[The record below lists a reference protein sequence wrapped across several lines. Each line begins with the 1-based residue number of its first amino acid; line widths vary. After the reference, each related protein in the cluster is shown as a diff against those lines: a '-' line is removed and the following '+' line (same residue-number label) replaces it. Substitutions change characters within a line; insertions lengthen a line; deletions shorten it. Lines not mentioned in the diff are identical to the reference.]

1 MSEIVVVGANHN
13 TSPLDVREK
22 LAFDNSKLNKYL
34 LELKALDGL
43 DEVMIISTCNRV
55 EVLYVSKADIVG
67 RVLEYLS
74 HHSGIELEKLKGY
87 LYIKKDTEA
96 VRHVFRVASS
106 LDSMVV
112 GEPQILG
119 QIKEAYKWSVEFYT
133 SGATINRIMRRAF
146 HAAKIV
152 KAKTDISKG
161 AISIAYAGFL
171 KVRELMDVEGK
182 NVLSIGNSE
191 MNRLSCEHFFEHGAV
206 IKAIANRTV
215 ENVLDL
221 AEKYN
226 AQVFGLDRL
235 KDAFR
240 GIDIVVTST
249 ASNEPIIKPEFIP
262 KDRKIVIVDLAVPQ
276 DTDRSVERLDNVK
289 LIRIDDLRSI
299 VDQSLEYRKKQAE
312 LAERII
318 DEEIEAYKEYV
329 KSLDY
334 DEVIKEIR
342 LRAERIRKLEI
353 YKFKKIYKNRVD
365 DGLLEGIDKLTKSLL
380 SKILHE
386 PTMNIKGFLN
396 HPEGDLYIELLK
408 RLFNISTSKKDV
420 RCFFSE
426 NN

>member
-1 MSEIVVVGANHN
+1 MSEIVLIGANHN
-13 TSPLDVREK
+13 TSPLKIREK
-22 LAFDNSKLNKYL
+22 LAFDNSKLDRYL
-34 LELKALDGL
+34 LELKSFDGL
-43 DEVMIISTCNRV
+43 DEVMILSTCNRV
-55 EVLYVSKADIVG
+55 EVLYVSKTDIIS

-74 HHSGIELEKLKGY
+74 RHSGIELKELKGY
-87 LYIKKDTEA
+87 LYIKKDIDA

-119 QIKEAYKWSVEFYT
+119 QIKEAYKWSVKFYT

-146 HAAKIV
+146 HAAKVV
-152 KAKTDISKG
+152 KTKTDISRG
-161 AISIAYAGFL
+161 AISVAYAGFL
-171 KVRELMDVEGK
+171 KVKELMDVKRK

-191 MNRLSCEHFFEHGAV
+191 MNRLSCEHFAEHGAI

-215 ENVLDL
+215 GNVVDL
-221 AEKYN
+221 AEKYD
-226 AQVFGLDRL
+226 ARVFGLGEL
-235 KDAFR
+235 KSAFD

-249 ASNEPIIKPEFIP
+249 ASNKPIIKPEFIP
-262 KDRKIVIVDLAVPQ
+262 RDRKIVIVDLAVPQ
-276 DTDRSVERLDNVK
+276 DTDHSVENLDNVRV
-289 LIRIDDLRSI
+289 IHIDDLKNI

-353 YKFKKIYKNRVD
+353 YKFKKIYKNRVND
-365 DGLLEGIDKLTKSLL
+365 ELIEGIDKLTKSLL

-386 PTMNIKGFLN
+386 PTMNIKSFLN
-396 HPEGDLYIELLK
+396 HPEGDLYVELLK
-408 RLFNISTSKKDV
+408 RLFDISKSKKDV

-426 NN
+426 SN

>member
-13 TSPLDVREK
+13 TSPLEIRER
-22 LAFDNSKLNKYL
+22 LAFDNSKLDRYL
-34 LELKALDGL
+34 LELKSLDGL
-43 DEVMIISTCNRV
+43 EEVMILSTCNRV
-55 EVLYVSKADIVG
+55 EVLYVSKTDIVDK
-67 RVLEYLS
+67 VLEYLS
-74 HHSGIELEKLKGY
+74 CHSGIEQNELKRY
-87 LYIKKDTEA
+87 LYIKRDIDA

-146 HAAKIV
+146 HAAKVV
-152 KAKTDISKG
+152 KTKTDISKG
-161 AISIAYAGFL
+161 AISVAYAGFL
-171 KVRELMDVEGK
+171 KVKELMDVKGK

-191 MNRLSCEHFFEHGAV
+191 MNRLSCEHFSDHGAI
-206 IKAIANRTV
+206 IKAVANRTV

-226 AQVFGLDRL
+226 AQAFGLDRL

-240 GIDIVVTST
+240 DIDIVVTST

-262 KDRKIVIVDLAVPQ
+262 LDRRIVIVDLAVPQ
-276 DTDRSVERLDNVK
+276 DTDRNVEKLDNVRV
-289 LIRIDDLRSI
+289 IHIDDLKNI

-318 DEEIEAYKEYV
+318 DDEIEAYKEYV

-342 LRAERIRKLEI
+342 LRAERVRKLEI

-365 DGLLEGIDKLTKSLL
+365 DELLEGIDKLTKSLL

-396 HPEGDLYIELLK
+396 HPEGDLYVELLR
-408 RLFNISTSKKDV
+408 RLFDISKSKKDV

>member
-13 TSPLDVREK
+13 TSPLDIREK
-22 LAFDNSKLNKYL
+22 LAFDNSKLDRYL
-34 LELKALDGL
+34 LELKSLDGL
-43 DEVMIISTCNRV
+43 DEVMILSTCNRV
-55 EVLYVSKADIVG
+55 EVLYVSKTDIVD

-74 HHSGIELEKLKGY
+74 CHSGIEQDELKRY
-87 LYIKKDTEA
+87 LYIKRDIDA

-146 HAAKIV
+146 HAAKVV
-152 KAKTDISKG
+152 KTKTDISKG
-161 AISIAYAGFL
+161 AISVAYAGFL
-171 KVRELMDVEGK
+171 KVKELMDVKGK

-191 MNRLSCEHFFEHGAV
+191 MNRLSCEHFSDHGAI
-206 IKAIANRTV
+206 IKAVANRTI

-226 AQVFGLDRL
+226 SQVFGLDRL

-240 GIDIVVTST
+240 DIDIVVTST

-262 KDRKIVIVDLAVPQ
+262 LDRRIVIVDLAVPQ
-276 DTDRSVERLDNVK
+276 DTDRSVEKLDNVRV
-289 LIRIDDLRSI
+289 IHIDDLKNI

-318 DEEIEAYKEYV
+318 DNEIEAYKEYV

-342 LRAERIRKLEI
+342 LRAERVRKLEI

-365 DGLLEGIDKLTKSLL
+365 DELLEGIDKLTKSLL

-396 HPEGDLYIELLK
+396 HPEGDLYVELLR
-408 RLFNISTSKKDV
+408 RLFDISKSKKDV